1 MDNMAEEIIDLRD
14 RIEKMRI
21 QIEIEATEQI
31 PVDAT
36 LELHQKTSNS
46 NISLSMENKKSLPN
60 QNYDIK
66 NNSENLKY
74 SEQNNNKN
82 FIKNETFPS
91 VSLSVKNPV
100 SSKILILLVTL
111 QILSNIGILYFLY
124 LGME

>member
-1 MDNMAEEIIDLRD
+1 MAEEIIDLRD

-21 QIEIEATEQI
+21 QIENEATEQI
-31 PVDAT
+31 SVDIPI
-36 LELHQKTSNS
+36 EVHEKTSNS
-46 NISLSMENKKSLPN
+46 NISVSMENKKSIPN
-60 QNYDIK
+60 QNFTISNDSEDINK
-66 NNSENLKY
+66 IERKH
-74 SEQNNNKN
+74 NKN

-111 QILSNIGILYFLY
+111 QIFSNIGILYFLY

>member
-1 MDNMAEEIIDLRD
+1 MAEEIIDIRD

-21 QIEIEATEQI
+21 QIENEATEQI
-31 PVDAT
+31 SVDT
-36 LELHQKTSNS
+36 PSEVNQKTANS
-46 NISLSMENKKSLPN
+46 NISLSIKNKNSFPN
-60 QNYDIK
+60 QNFEVKSDSKNFSNIEQKDRSDLK
-66 NNSENLKY
+66 NNEN
-74 SEQNNNKN
+74 
-82 FIKNETFPS
+82 FPS

>member
-1 MDNMAEEIIDLRD
+1 MAEEIIDIRD

-21 QIEIEATEQI
+21 QIENEATEQI
-31 PVDAT
+31 SVDT
-36 LELHQKTSNS
+36 PPEVNQKTANS
-46 NISLSMENKKSLPN
+46 NISLSIKNKNSFPN
-60 QNYDIK
+60 QNFEVKSDSKNFSNIEQKDRSDLK
-66 NNSENLKY
+66 NNEN
-74 SEQNNNKN
+74 
-82 FIKNETFPS
+82 FPS

>member
-1 MDNMAEEIIDLRD
+1 MAEEIIDLRD

-21 QIEIEATEQI
+21 QIENEATEQI
-31 PVDAT
+31 SVDNP
-36 LELHQKTSNS
+36 LEVRQKIENS
-46 NISLSMENKKSLPN
+46 NISVSMENRISSTN
-60 QNYDIK
+60 QNFEAVK
-66 NNSENLKY
+66 NSSDLDHNVK
-74 SEQNNNKN
+74 NNNKN
-82 FIKNETFPS
+82 FIKNETFPA